1 MTKDIHE
8 KSYSLYKFKSI
19 SMQNKN
25 SCQTCSQHKNNN
37 IIQARILN
45 IYSNLQL
52 FKVLACIIIIKISI
66 FKLKQ
71 RRAYLFETL
80 QSDES
85 FIVDKGC
92 LQYVF
97 QDQNNIILV

>member
-8 KSYSLYKFKSI
+8 KSIVYT

-37 IIQARILN
+37 RILAS
-45 IYSNLQL
+45 ILSTYSNLQL
-52 FKVLACIIIIKISI
+52 FKVLACILIIKISI

-71 RRAYLFETL
+71 RRVHIFWNT
-80 QSDES
+80 SKWWS
-85 FIVDKGC
+85 FYC
-92 LQYVF
+92 YERW
-97 QDQNNIILV
+97 IIYS

>member
-8 KSYSLYKFKSI
+8 KSIVYT

-37 IIQARILN
+37 RILARILST
-45 IYSNLQL
+45 YLNLQL
-52 FKVLACIIIIKISI
+52 FKVLACILIIKISI

-71 RRAYLFETL
+71 RRVHIF
-80 QSDES
+80 
-85 FIVDKGC
+85 
-92 LQYVF
+92 
-97 QDQNNIILV
+97 